1 MSAAAGGV
9 FAPEPHRIE
18 VVAGVLVQTDGLI
31 SGLGQTRTVARCS
44 CGWSVQR
51 QLASAVYNQV
61 QKHRRE
67 VAS

>member
-1 MSAAAGGV
+1 MSAAAGE
-9 FAPEPHRIE
+9 AYEPEPHRID

-51 QLASAVYNQV
+51 QLSSAVYNQV
-61 QKHRRE
+61 KKHRRE